1 MGSKSQPSDGGSP
14 VNTDLLVYLGL
25 RTIPVAV
32 VAVFLYLTRPL
43 WHSLVY
49 AALYS
54 PSGALFI
61 GGGAVAALVL
71 WYLPPSRL
79 ASDENDGGSVDIPEE
94 FSLGDGDPP
103 VDSVLEGADSAA
115 SKLRTLS
122 SILVLLFALSIAVG
136 AIGGTLEQRSLAQQT
151 MASAENVEEFPEANP
166 DNPRVV
172 PQEVADITT
181 RGEVSYR
188 QHRLGASDI
197 ARREDGSLAWSY
209 PIEPD
214 GFRNQV
220 VENQRGVLISE
231 LTSIDERRTTA
242 YDETEF
248 THGEGMFLHRSADWN
263 LKASDYLARYDD
275 DAVEFTHDGTPYMYY
290 PKTGHDWKLA
300 PFPHTVPTWEGG
312 ALVSPNGEIEHLTPE
327 EAQQNEILDG
337 QRLYPLTLTRDEM
350 ASLSYREGI
359 INQLPVVG
367 AHEGEVEIAN
377 LPDGADNSQPFVI
390 DLAGEQMS
398 YVTAMEPFG
407 SDSRGLD
414 EVWFIDAET
423 GAHTFF
429 GTGDDTLTG
438 PERAMGIARSEDSQT
453 NWGENF
459 VVTEPVPVIVDRNL
473 WWHVKVSPTDFT
485 DVTRNVFVD
494 ADDGTAVEVTDDEA
508 VRAFI
513 QGNVTT
519 EDLEPVD
526 GGDGEANETAD
537 GTTNQTE
544 QRTDDG
550 EAVYFILV
558 TDDEGNVVRRI
569 PVEPGQDTTIVDP
582 GDDRARNNSTGSAG
596 E

>member
-1 MGSKSQPSDGGSP
+1 MGSKSQPSDGDSP
-14 VNTDLLVYLGL
+14 IDTELLAYLGR
-25 RTIPVAV
+25 RTVVVVV
-32 VAVFLYLTRPL
+32 VAVILYLTRPL
-43 WHSLVY
+43 WHGLVY

-54 PSGALFI
+54 PSGALFL

-71 WYLPPSRL
+71 WYLPPSRS
-79 ASDENDGGSVDIPEE
+79 ASEEDDGGSVDIPDE

-103 VDSVLEGADSAA
+103 IDSVLEGADSAA
-115 SKLRTLS
+115 RKVRMLG
-122 SILVLLFALSIAVG
+122 SILALLFALSIAVG
-136 AIGGTLEQRSLAQQT
+136 TIGGTLEQRSLAQQT
-151 MASAENVEEFPEANP
+151 MANAETVEEFPRANS

-214 GFRNQV
+214 GFRNRI

-242 YDETEF
+242 YDETAF
-248 THGEGMFLHRSADWN
+248 TYGEGMFLHRSADWN
-263 LKASDYLARYDD
+263 LKTSDYLVRYDD

-290 PKTGHDWKLA
+290 PKTGHDWKLT

-312 ALVSPNGEIEHLTPE
+312 ALVSPDGEIEHLTPE
-327 EAQQNEILDG
+327 EAQANEILDG

-350 ASLSYREGI
+350 ESLNYRDGI

-367 AHEGEVEIAN
+367 AHENEVEVAN

-398 YVTAMEPFG
+398 YVTAMEPYG
-407 SDSRGLD
+407 ADSRGLD
-414 EVWFIDAET
+414 EVWFINAET

-429 GTGDDTLTG
+429 ATGGDTLTG

-453 NWGENF
+453 NWGQNF
-459 VVTEPVPVIVDRNL
+459 VVTEPVPVIVDKNL

-519 EDLEPVD
+519 EDLERVD
-526 GGDGEANETAD
+526 SGDSNETGD
-537 GTTNQTE
+537 GTTNETE
-544 QRTDDG
+544 QRTGDG
-550 EAVYFILV
+550 ETVYFILV
-558 TDDEGNVVRRI
+558 TDDDGNVVRRI
-569 PVEPGQDTTIVDP
+569 PVEPGQDTTIVEP
-582 GDDRARNNSTGSAG
+582 GDERARNDSAAG